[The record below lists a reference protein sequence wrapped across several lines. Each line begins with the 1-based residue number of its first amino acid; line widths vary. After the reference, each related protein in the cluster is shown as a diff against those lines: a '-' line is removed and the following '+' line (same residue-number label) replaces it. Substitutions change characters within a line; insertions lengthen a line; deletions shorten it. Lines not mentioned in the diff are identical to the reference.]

1 MVGLAVTP
9 TTPSSSSR
17 RLNWPEVS
25 CERSMLSYQT
35 LCPSDLSCSNGLVM
49 VISPCGSAMLGDPYS
64 VSILLSFVTM
74 YYLLVVNTII
84 KVLLTHSVYVLL
96 HDSTLMKKNTNVK
109 EMGYFK

>member
-9 TTPSSSSR
+9 TIPSSPSK

-49 VISPCGSAMLGDPYS
+49 VISPRGSATQGDPFG
-64 VSILLSFVTM
+64 VSILLSFVTI
-74 YYLLVVNTII
+74 YYLPVVNTII
-84 KVLLTHSVYVLL
+84 KVFLTHSVCLCTT
-96 HDSTLMKKNTNVK
+96 S
-109 EMGYFK
+109 